1 MDRRAVAAVPGR
13 IMKIIHRRDTEFAGI
28 GVFVDQEL
36 LTLRPQRLRGKSS
49 ESFVTFVRFVVRIID
64 GE

>member
-13 IMKIIHRRDTEFAGI
+13 IMKIIHRRDAEFAEI

-36 LTLRPQRLRGKSS
+36 LTLRPQRLRGESS
-49 ESFVTFVRFVVRIID
+49 ECFVIFVRFVVGIID